1 MNECQE
7 TKPLRAS
14 ETLGVIKYKSSKTGV
29 SDSETNQIKNGTEE

>member
-7 TKPLRAS
+7 TKPLS
-14 ETLGVIKYKSSKTGV
+14 VSKTLGVIKYKSCKTGV